1 MQGRIQLT
9 ATHARRLRT
18 GGGERSQAADGA
30 MAGGCTAAGDGETD
44 RQRAV
49 RRRRYLGVG
58 KPSQGKK
65 RLKIYRYRRGRRG
78 RVRRQL
84 RRQSK
89 VQDQVRRQENKSFAV
104 SNEQA
109 EQFSPV
115 RSWHTKASQ
124 CLACLFTWTK
134 LLGLLLLVRMVVD
147 ETRSRSACY
156 VGSHRVLACTD
167 FHAGNEIELL
177 KNS

>member
-18 GGGERSQAADGA
+18 GGGERCQAADGA

-89 VQDQVRRQENKSFAV
+89 VQWTRFAGRKTSRSPSATSKPSNLVQFAV
-104 SNEQA
+104 GIRKQA
-109 EQFSPV
+109 NAWLACLPGLN
-115 RSWHTKASQ
+115 
-124 CLACLFTWTK
+124 CLACFCLLEWLLTK
-134 LLGLLLLVRMVVD
+134 
-147 ETRSRSACY
+147 
-156 VGSHRVLACTD
+156 RVPGAPVT
-167 FHAGNEIELL
+167 
-177 KNS
+177 